1 MFIRPFSPGQQGL
14 TLIEQIVFIVIV
26 SVGLAGILLVF
37 DTVTRRS
44 ADPVRAKQALAVA
57 EGMLDEILNKNFCDP
72 DTETL
77 PAAGSSV
84 PATCGVHTTEASR
97 DLYDDVDDF
106 NGYTSTAVKD
116 VTSSATTVLTGYN
129 VSVTVQVP
137 AANFVVSADTITPTN
152 YRIVT
157 VTVTDSVSNQS
168 YDVTGY
174 KFNND

>member
-1 MFIRPFSPGQQGL
+1 MCTRRIAGF
-14 TLIEQIVFIVIV
+14 TLIELIVFIVIV
-26 SVGLAGILLVF
+26 SVGLAGVLVVF

-57 EGMLDEILNKNFCDP
+57 EGMMDEILNKNFCDP

-77 PAAGSSV
+77 PAVGAST
-84 PATCGVHTTEASR
+84 PAVCGTHTTEASR

-106 NGYTSTAVKD
+106 NGYPSPSFTGIKDITGTAIPAL
-116 VTSSATTVLTGYN
+116 SGYN
-129 VSVTVQVP
+129 ISVSVQVP
-137 AANFVVSADTITPTN
+137 AAGFVVGADSVTPTN

-157 VTVTDSVSNQS
+157 VTVTDTVSNQK

-174 KFNND
+174 KFTDD